1 MTKFCVT
8 ENTKSQCEKIELKNI
23 IGRVLTV
30 FRDFL
35 VSFIEQ
41 SRAQHSILYICT
53 H

>member
-41 SRAQHSILYICT
+41 STVFCVYAHIRCL
-53 H
+53 